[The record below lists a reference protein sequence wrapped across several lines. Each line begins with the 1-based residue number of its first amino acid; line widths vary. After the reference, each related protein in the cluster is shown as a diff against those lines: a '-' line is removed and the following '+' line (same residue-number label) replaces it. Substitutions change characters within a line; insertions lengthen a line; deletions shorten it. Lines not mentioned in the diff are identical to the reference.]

1 MWRSVMR
8 KQLFFLAL
16 SASVMMA
23 SAQPKSAVEFFD
35 TTGVDPVSKFGWSGS
50 KADGQFYIHT
60 PSDSFSIK
68 NGTVSVSGTLRANK
82 LVGDGSGITGVA
94 GTPGPQGP
102 KGDTGPQGPKGDS
115 GAMGPQ
121 GPKGDT
127 GVAGS
132 AGPQGPKGDTGVAG
146 PAGPQGP
153 KGDSGA
159 MGPQGPQGPKGDSGA
174 LGPQGPKG
182 DTGAIGPQGPKGDKG
197 DIGPAG
203 PTNVGVD
210 WVESGSGGT
219 ISTASATSNI
229 ASVTISA
236 PSAGYVIVTA
246 SGSVYWDIETINYG
260 MIRLKVSATTND
272 VDETPGVQFI
282 RTSFPDISTNPNF
295 PFSVSKVFSVSAA
308 GAQTYYFNA
317 WHQVANGTAT
327 MNDYTLI
334 ALFVPNRY

>member
-1 MWRSVMR
+1 M
-8 KQLFFLAL
+8 
-16 SASVMMA
+16 
-23 SAQPKSAVEFFD
+23 
-35 TTGVDPVSKFGWSGS
+35 
-50 KADGQFYIHT
+50 
-60 PSDSFSIK
+60 
-68 NGTVSVSGTLRANK
+68 
-82 LVGDGSGITGVA
+82 
-94 GTPGPQGP
+94 
-102 KGDTGPQGPKGDS
+102 GPQGPKGDS
-115 GAMGPQ
+115 GVAGVAGPTGPQ

-127 GVAGS
+127 GVAGP

-153 KGDSGA
+153 KGD
-159 MGPQGPQGPKGDSGA
+159 
-174 LGPQGPKG
+174 
-182 DTGAIGPQGPKGDKG
+182 KG

-203 PTNVGVD
+203 PMNVGVD

-219 ISTASATSNI
+219 ISTASASSNI
-229 ASVTISA
+229 TSVTVSA

-246 SGSVYWDIETINYG
+246 SGSVYWDIATTDYG
-260 MIRLKVSATTND
+260 MIRLKVSETTND